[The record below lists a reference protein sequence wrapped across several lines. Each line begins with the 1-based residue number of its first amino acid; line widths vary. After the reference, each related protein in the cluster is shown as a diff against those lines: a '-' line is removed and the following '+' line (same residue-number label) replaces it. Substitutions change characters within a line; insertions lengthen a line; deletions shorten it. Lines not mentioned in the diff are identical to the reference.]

1 MFGLGF
7 WELIVI
13 LVIVLLLFGA
23 RKLPEVGSGI
33 GAGIKN
39 FKNAIKNNED
49 DKEEKKNSDGSSS
62 C

>member
-7 WELIVI
+7 WELIII

-23 RKLPEVGSGI
+23 RRLPEVGSGI

-39 FKNAIKNNED
+39 FKNAIKPDGD
-49 DKEEKKNSDGSSS
+49 DKDEKKSAG
-62 C
+62 

>member
-23 RKLPEVGSGI
+23 RRLPEVGSGI

-39 FKNAIKNNED
+39 FKNAMKNEED
-49 DKEEKKNSDGSSS
+49 DKEENKNSG
-62 C
+62 

>member
-23 RKLPEVGSGI
+23 RRLPEVGSGI

-39 FKNAIKNNED
+39 FKNAMKSEED
-49 DKEEKKNSDGSSS
+49 DKGEKKSQGSSG
-62 C
+62 

>member
-39 FKNAIKNNED
+39 FKNAMKGDEED
-49 DKEEKKNSDGSSS
+49 RDEKKNPSGSSS
-62 C
+62 G

>member
-7 WELIVI
+7 WELIVV

-39 FKNAIKNNED
+39 FKNAMKNSED
-49 DKEEKKNSDGSSS
+49 DKDESKT
-62 C
+62 

>member
-1 MFGLGF
+1 MFGLGI
-7 WELIVI
+7 WELIIV

-39 FKNAIKNNED
+39 FKNAMKGDGDEKD
-49 DKEEKKNSDGSSS
+49 DKKS
-62 C
+62 